1 MLGCSQELLAT
12 PKLRRCE
19 KSTGCQPEVTNFNKR
34 YVKLKWKVTCEED
47 QNFIFLKKS
56 LKSEVGGLSI
66 LSGSSTTGRIQFIVV
81 LCTSTNAYWEQSQ
94 NT

>member
-1 MLGCSQELLAT
+1 MEK
-12 PKLRRCE
+12 PKWIVFLPNFG
-19 KSTGCQPEVTNFNKR
+19 KKLSCQIKAESF
-34 YVKLKWKVTCEED
+34 YV
-47 QNFIFLKKS
+47 KS

>member
-1 MLGCSQELLAT
+1 MLGGSQELLAT

-19 KSTGCQPEVTNFNKR
+19 KSTGCQPEVTNFKKR
-34 YVKLKWKVTCEED
+34 SVKLKWKVLCKD
-47 QNFIFLKKS
+47 HNFIFQKI